1 MSDADCID
9 IAITQGAATYRSGKI
24 IKNYIILHNVIEG
37 ISNYD
42 KYSYFYH
49 MLLSH
54 YRVQKTKMRS
64 HAVGVT
70 EIGCELGMWD
80 KAVIKVI
87 GILQSI
93 SKNNIC
99 FNQVEDGI

>member
-1 MSDADCID
+1 MHAMSRSLCI
-9 IAITQGAATYRSGKI
+9 I
-24 IKNYIILHNVIEG
+24 IS
-37 ISNYD
+37 ISNND
-42 KYSYFYH
+42 KYSYFHH

-80 KAVIKVI
+80 KAVIKGI
-87 GILQSI
+87 GILPSL
-93 SKNNIC
+93 SKNNM
-99 FNQVEDGI
+99 F